1 MCTPCATRRSL
12 QTLPFLKLL
21 PCPPARRHCCLDVHV
36 RRKAPT
42 KPRQTRL
49 PCACPSHTT
58 AQHLEIMPWHV
69 EFLYTL
75 SVRCGDGAPSMCPGE
90 RTCVQRPSYL
100 LTFITV
106 QRASTTLLTDTGM
119 TYTPSRPHA
128 TLPRRRCCC
137 CLVRPCT
144 FACGSERL
152 SLGLSCEKTE
162 HPQDAQRGVRC
173 PTPANLHAGSARR
186 PRDAGLSHTVQRD
199 CARTIQ

>member
-1 MCTPCATRRSL
+1 MLSLGADTALLRNTRPRLRTCVQIPAHWYQRPPAPQDPMCTPCATRRSL

-119 TYTPSRPHA
+119 PYTPSRPHA
-128 TLPRRRCCC
+128 ALPRRRCCC
-137 CLVRPCT
+137 CLVRPLYVCL
-144 FACGSERL
+144 R
-152 SLGLSCEKTE
+152 
-162 HPQDAQRGVRC
+162 V
-173 PTPANLHAGSARR
+173 
-186 PRDAGLSHTVQRD
+186 
-199 CARTIQ
+199 